1 MTARLAGIE
10 LRRHG
15 RRDLDG
21 VDLAIDPG
29 QLAAVVGGDGAG
41 KTTLLRVLVGV
52 VRPTAGTVE
61 VPARERIGYVAAD
74 SGVYPDLTVEENLRF
89 AAASYGVRGRRFEQ
103 RRQQLLDATALGSAR
118 HRLASQLS
126 GGMRQKLAFACAMLH
141 GPELLVMDEPTTG
154 VDPVSR
160 SELWSLVSGA
170 VAEGTAA
177 VFSTTY
183 VNEAARADHVLVLD
197 RGRVLTSG
205 SPEHIRTTL
214 PGRVIAVTTHAA
226 TVDHPGFVAWRRGR
240 ERHAWL
246 AGGAPPDGATPVEPD
261 LEDAVIVA
269 ALAAA
274 TSAWPQVPA

>member
-1 MTARLAGIE
+1 MIARLEGIE
-10 LRRHG
+10 VRRHG

-21 VDLAIDPG
+21 VDLAVGPG

-52 VRPTAGTVE
+52 VRATAGTVQ
-61 VPARERIGYVAAD
+61 VPRRERIGYAAAG

-89 AAASYGVRGRRFEQ
+89 AAASYGVRGRHFEQ
-103 RRQQLLDATALGSAR
+103 RRRQLLEATDLGSAR
-118 HRLASQLS
+118 DRLASQLS
-126 GGMRQKLAFACAMLH
+126 GGMRQKLAFACVMLH

-160 SELWSLVSGA
+160 SELWSLVSTA

-183 VNEAARADHVLVLD
+183 VNEAARADHMLVLD
-197 RGRVLTSG
+197 RGRVLTAG
-205 SPEHIRTTL
+205 APERIRTTL
-214 PGRVIAVTTHAA
+214 PGRVIAVTADDVTA
-226 TVDHPGFVAWRRGR
+226 DHPGLVTWRRGG

-246 AGGAPPDGATPVEPD
+246 AGGAPPVGATPVEPD